1 MFTKRLT
8 LFHLFGIAIK
18 IDASW
23 LLLAVLVTWSLARG
37 VFPFYFPDQSV
48 ATYWWMAVG
57 GAVGLFASIILHEL
71 GHAIVAR
78 HFGIPIRDITLFVF
92 GGVAEMQDE
101 PPSAKSEFLMA
112 VAGPGTSV
120 ALGLALF
127 GLYGSVGA
135 AGAWPSFSVVRYLAW
150 LNIVLAIFNML
161 PAFPLDGG
169 RVLRAGLWAAR
180 DNLKWATRI
189 ASSIGSGFGVLLI
202 VLGVLAFLT
211 GNIIGGLWWFMIGM
225 FMRAA
230 SQMSYKQLLVRRALE
245 GESLRRF
252 VRTDPVTVPED
263 VSVRDLVED
272 YIYKFHYKFFPVV
285 DDGHLA
291 GCVSTRDVKEVPR
304 EEWDVHSVR
313 DILRT
318 CAVNTMV
325 RPDEDPL
332 NVLAT
337 MNRSGNSRL
346 LVVENDQL
354 VGVVTLKDLLKFLSL
369 KLDLEEEDV
378 EATAGISPGR
388 DEDTHK

>member
-1 MFTKRLT
+1 MLTKRLT
-8 LFHLFGIAIK
+8 LFRLFGFAVK

-37 VFPFYFPDQSV
+37 VFPFYFPDQSN

-57 GAVGLFASIILHEL
+57 GAFGLFASIILHEL
-71 GHAIVAR
+71 GHALVAR
-78 HFGIPIRDITLFVF
+78 KFGIPISDITLFVF

-112 VAGPGTSV
+112 IAGPSTSV
-120 ALGLALF
+120 ALGLVLF
-127 GLYGSVGA
+127 GVYGSVGA
-135 AGAWPSFSVVRYLAW
+135 AGSWPAFSVIRYLAW

-180 DNLKWATRI
+180 DNLRWATRI
-189 ASSIGSGFGVLLI
+189 ASSIGSGFGIVLI

-252 VRTDPVTVPED
+252 IQTNPVTVPED

-272 YIYKFHYKFFPVV
+272 YIYKFHFKFFPVV
-285 DDGHLA
+285 EDGQLA
-291 GCVSTRDVKEVPR
+291 GCVSTKEVRDVPR
-304 EEWDVHSVR
+304 EEWDTHSVR
-313 DILRT
+313 EILKS
-318 CAVNTMV
+318 CAVNTV
-325 RPDEDPL
+325 VQPDEDPL
-332 NVLAT
+332 KVLST
-337 MNRSGNSRL
+337 MSRSGNTRL
-346 LVVENDQL
+346 LVVENDRL
-354 VGVVTLKDLLKFLSL
+354 VGIVTLKDLLRFLSL
-369 KLDLEEEDV
+369 KLDLEESEV
-378 EATAGISPGR
+378 EANAGVGGGP
-388 DEDTHK
+388 DEENRP